1 MQDFQYLA
9 LDSAG
14 RRQSGSLRAAHIDDA
29 SRQLQ
34 ALQLHIISVQALRKT
49 GPSTGRQSGKSQKA
63 MKPEAVVTLVDEL
76 ATLLDAGVPLAEAVA
91 TLAQSHSEEHPLSQ
105 TLRSIRSGTS
115 FSAALEQSGL
125 QLPDF
130 ALQLVRSGEVTGK
143 LGAALRSAA
152 THLEADAKFQ
162 QEARN
167 ALLYP
172 MVLVGSGIVA
182 TLVMFIFVVPRFAAI
197 LDNPKADLPLMSKLV
212 LGAGLWLTQ
221 HQLIVGAALGAFV
234 AVCIWAARRQ
244 DVREGL
250 WELAARLPVLGAWTL
265 HAELSRWASLFG
277 VLLNSKV
284 PLLTALGQA
293 NQTLRRRSLRAQ
305 AALALG
311 DVRGGKALSQA
322 LAEHSLLDA
331 AGLNLIRV
339 GERAGSLPQTVTS
352 LARIHTNQSQLR
364 LKRFLVLLEPLTILA
379 ISVVLGGIM
388 ISVMLA
394 ITSLTNVL

>member
-1 MQDFQYLA
+1 MQEFKYRA
-9 LDSAG
+9 LDAEG
-14 RRQSGSLRAAHIDDA
+14 RRQEGALSATHIEEA
-29 SRQLQ
+29 RKQLQ
-34 ALQLHIISVQALRKT
+34 ALQLQVVSLKAQGSGSSPRT
-49 GPSTGRQSGKSQKA
+49 GGSARAAQS
-63 MKPEAVVTLVDEL
+63 PEAIASLVDEL

-91 TLAQSHSEEHPLSQ
+91 TLAQQQADDHPLNQ
-105 TLRSIRSGTS
+105 ILRGIRGGQS
-115 FSAALEQSGL
+115 FSSALEQSGL
-125 QLPDF
+125 LLPEF

-152 THLEADAKFQ
+152 QHLEAEAKFKQ
-162 QEARN
+162 DARN

-172 MVLVGSGIVA
+172 MVLVFSGIVA

-197 LDNPKADLPLMSKLV
+197 LDNPKADLPAMSKLV

-221 HQLIVGAALGAFV
+221 HQLVVGLAIAAVV
-234 AVCIWAARRQ
+234 AAGVLAYQRPQ
-244 DVREGL
+244 VRDGL
-250 WELAARLPVLGAWTL
+250 WEVAARLPVLGPWTL
-265 HAELSRWASLFG
+265 HAELSRWASLFA
-277 VLLNSKV
+277 VLLQSKV
-284 PLLTALGQA
+284 PLLAALSQA
-293 NQTLRRRSLRAQ
+293 NQTLRRRNLRAQ
-305 AALALG
+305 AALALA

>member
-1 MQDFQYLA
+1 MQEFKYRA
-9 LDSAG
+9 LDAEG
-14 RRQSGSLRAAHIDDA
+14 RRQEGALSATHIEEA
-29 SRQLQ
+29 RKQLQ
-34 ALQLHIISVQALRKT
+34 ALQLQVVSLKAQRSGSNPRT
-49 GPSTGRQSGKSQKA
+49 GGSARAAQS
-63 MKPEAVVTLVDEL
+63 PEAISSLVDEL
-76 ATLLDAGVPLAEAVA
+76 ATLLDAGVPLAEAIA
-91 TLAQSHSEEHPLSQ
+91 TLAQQQADDHPLNQ
-105 TLRSIRSGTS
+105 ILRGIRGGQS
-115 FSAALEQSGL
+115 FSSALEQSGL
-125 QLPDF
+125 LLPEF

-152 THLEADAKFQ
+152 QHLEAEAKFKQ
-162 QEARN
+162 DARN

-172 MVLVGSGIVA
+172 MVLVFSGIVA

-197 LDNPKADLPLMSKLV
+197 LDNPKADLPAMSKLV

-221 HQLIVGAALGAFV
+221 HQLVVGLAIAAVV
-234 AVCIWAARRQ
+234 AAGVLAYQRPQ
-244 DVREGL
+244 VRDGL
-250 WELAARLPVLGAWTL
+250 WEVAARLPVLGPWTL
-265 HAELSRWASLFG
+265 HAELSRWASLFA
-277 VLLNSKV
+277 VLLQSKV
-284 PLLTALGQA
+284 PLLAALSQA
-293 NQTLRRRSLRAQ
+293 NQTLRRRNLRAQ
-305 AALALG
+305 AALALA